1 MANAKSGITKQR
13 QKKVKVDKQRWK
25 KRTIKKPQ
33 KWRAPK
39 KQRKKQHKLEKKE

>member
-1 MANAKSGITKQR
+1 MVKAKSGITKQR

-33 KWRAPK
+33 LKTSK
-39 KQRKKQHKLEKKE
+39 KQGRNQCKLEQKE